1 MPSPSQVC
9 KDGDAL
15 ENQQALVANQVDAI
29 RARIPRGL
37 GTAVCTQC
45 GDPIPAER
53 REAIPGVTSCVPCQT
68 ELETEAKDGAVRDA
82 AAREAL
88 LERRYLFFV
97 ERQLARCRRTAR

>member
-45 GDPIPAER
+45 GDPIP
-53 REAIPGVTSCVPCQT
+53 S
-68 ELETEAKDGAVRDA
+68 
-82 AAREAL
+82 
-88 LERRYLFFV
+88 
-97 ERQLARCRRTAR
+97 